1 VAAQHMHGAGTLT
14 VSSATLTDLAFQIGE
29 SLARHGFRRIVLVS
43 THGGNTAALKAAA
56 ERLNQTFDDVR
67 ACAPEGDIGPDP
79 GSHSGEWLTSVMLAI
94 RPDLVRAEADA
105 AVGAAHLERF
115 VAAIVRQI

>member
-1 VAAQHMHGAGTLT
+1 
-14 VSSATLTDLAFQIGE
+14 
-29 SLARHGFRRIVLVS
+29 VLVS
-43 THGGNTAALKAAA
+43 THGGNPAALNAAA
-56 ERLNQTFDDVR
+56 ERLNQTFDDVW

-94 RPDLVRAEADA
+94 RPDLVRAEADS
-105 AVGAAHLERF
+105 AVGAARLERF